1 MYVIDKKR
9 GIYAGMSLKIDIQP
23 NTDIASASNLAFGLI
38 DDFNNKVSI
47 NDLKT
52 ESQNSVLSTRE
63 NITNL
68 IDEIE
73 ALSK

>member
-1 MYVIDKKR
+1 
-9 GIYAGMSLKIDIQP
+9 MSLKSDIQP
-23 NTDIASASNLAFGLI
+23 ITEDKTTASNSAFGLI
-38 DDFNNKVSI
+38 DDFINKVSI

-73 ALSK
+73 AMSK

>member
-1 MYVIDKKR
+1 
-9 GIYAGMSLKIDIQP
+9 MSLKSDIQP
-23 NTDIASASNLAFGLI
+23 ITEDKTNASNSAFGLI
-38 DDFNNKVSI
+38 DDFINKVSI

-73 ALSK
+73 AMSK

>member
-1 MYVIDKKR
+1 
-9 GIYAGMSLKIDIQP
+9 MSLKSDIQP
-23 NTDIASASNLAFGLI
+23 ITEDKTNASNPAFSLI
-38 DDFNNKVSI
+38 DDFINKVSI

-73 ALSK
+73 AFSK